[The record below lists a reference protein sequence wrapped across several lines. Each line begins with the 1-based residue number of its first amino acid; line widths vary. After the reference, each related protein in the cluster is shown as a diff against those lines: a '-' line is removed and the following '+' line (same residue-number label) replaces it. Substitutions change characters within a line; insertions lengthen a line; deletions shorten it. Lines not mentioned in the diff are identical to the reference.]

1 MTGGVGAGRSWIRF
15 QLLTLLLLLGAA
27 FHAHADDCSAYP
39 LVGGVHT
46 IDGDT
51 GVTPPSQLYIDTNC
65 TIKNFPVT
73 NPFTSNISFNTQP
86 GQTVDRKLVIFDNVY
101 HTG

>member
-1 MTGGVGAGRSWIRF
+1 MSLRMAGGVGAGRSWIRF

-46 IDGDT
+46 LDGT
-51 GVTPPSQLYIDTNC
+51 TTPAPTNLRIDTNC
-65 TIKNFPVT
+65 TVKNY
-73 NPFTSNISFNTQP
+73 PFQSSHLQ
-86 GQTVDRKLVIFDNVY
+86 
-101 HTG
+101 H